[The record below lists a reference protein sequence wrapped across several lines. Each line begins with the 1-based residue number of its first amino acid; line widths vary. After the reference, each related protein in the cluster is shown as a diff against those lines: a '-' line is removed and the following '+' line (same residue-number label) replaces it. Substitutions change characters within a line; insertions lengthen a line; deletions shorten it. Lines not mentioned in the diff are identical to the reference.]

1 MTEKAKEVKRYEKST
16 KERKK
21 VVKERKVDEE
31 KARILEH
38 LMEAIAVETKID
50 SVKNEAE
57 FSCTYLNN
65 AYTVKLVKHRP
76 PKAWFVKSQIQQKS
90 GSFFVQNY
98 HLTNRTESV
107 IIAGPRMT
115 LARPFFHYTT
125 PVSLLSID
133 ILYKFLIW
141 KIPKFVHFYYLQKE
155 KNFDILIIVKGR
167 NSRGTY
173 SMLNLMSEGYES
185 FKKK

>member
-1 MTEKAKEVKRYEKST
+1 MMNEREKKIELYMKNLDISREEAIQLIEDDENDEIGEEGEAMTEKAKEVKRYEKST

-57 FSCTYLNN
+57 FSFTYHGN

-76 PKAWFVKSQIQQKS
+76 PKA
-90 GSFFVQNY
+90 
-98 HLTNRTESV
+98 
-107 IIAGPRMT
+107 
-115 LARPFFHYTT
+115 
-125 PVSLLSID
+125 
-133 ILYKFLIW
+133 
-141 KIPKFVHFYYLQKE
+141 
-155 KNFDILIIVKGR
+155 
-167 NSRGTY
+167 
-173 SMLNLMSEGYES
+173 
-185 FKKK
+185 

>member
-57 FSCTYLNN
+57 FSFTYHNN

-76 PKAWFVKSQIQQKS
+76 PKA
-90 GSFFVQNY
+90 
-98 HLTNRTESV
+98 
-107 IIAGPRMT
+107 
-115 LARPFFHYTT
+115 
-125 PVSLLSID
+125 
-133 ILYKFLIW
+133 
-141 KIPKFVHFYYLQKE
+141 
-155 KNFDILIIVKGR
+155 
-167 NSRGTY
+167 
-173 SMLNLMSEGYES
+173 
-185 FKKK
+185 